1 VGLFVL
7 ALLARSTNV
16 MLPLILLVLD
26 VYPLRRL
33 GHDREGAGREAWPV
47 VREKLPFVALS
58 VVFGLLAAGARI
70 ESEGVFGR
78 APTDVGAGAAV
89 AAFALARYVAQT
101 FWPWGVVSP
110 LNEMPSR
117 LDPTEARF
125 LASGAVVAVITL
137 ALIAGRRRWPAAL
150 AAWLCYGLILLPTS
164 GLVPFGTQ
172 LTADRYTYVAC
183 LGFSYL
189 VAGALLVAWQRWQR
203 GALGTLTW
211 MAVAGLVVVT
221 VAGFA
226 VVSARRVAIW
236 RDSKTLWT
244 YTASVE
250 PGAVIPQVSL
260 GLVFEREGRL
270 ADAVRHF
277 RQAAALRPA
286 DARIRTDLGRA
297 LARQGRLAEAVREL
311 ETAVRLSPEF
321 ADAHLTLGGALLAE
335 GRPEAALERYRAAAR
350 LRPDSAAIHYNLAQA
365 LAGLGRLAEA
375 VDHYRTALAIQPGF
389 AEARASLERLLQ
401 GMGASATGPDA

>member
-1 VGLFVL
+1 
-7 ALLARSTNV
+7 
-16 MLPLILLVLD
+16 
-26 VYPLRRL
+26 
-33 GHDREGAGREAWPV
+33 
-47 VREKLPFVALS
+47 
-58 VVFGLLAAGARI
+58 
-70 ESEGVFGR
+70 VFGR
-78 APTDVGAGAAV
+78 TPTDVGAGAAV

-110 LNEMPSR
+110 LNEMPPR
-117 LDPTEARF
+117 LDPIEARF
-125 LASGAVVAVITL
+125 LASGVVIAVITL

-164 GLVPFGTQ
+164 GLVPFGAQ

-189 VAGALLVAWQRWQR
+189 VAGALLVAWQRRQR
-203 GALGTLTW
+203 GALGTPTW

-226 VVSARRVAIW
+226 VVTARRVAIW

-277 RQAAALRPA
+277 WQAAALRPA

-311 ETAVRLSPEF
+311 ETVRPARSGVRTTIWRKPWPAWIGSPRPSTTTGPRSRSSRGSPKRARAWSGCF
-321 ADAHLTLGGALLAE
+321 RGWGRRPRAPDARPCGSTRWAHQRLGAL
-335 GRPEAALERYRAAAR
+335 
-350 LRPDSAAIHYNLAQA
+350 AQRW
-365 LAGLGRLAEA
+365 GRLVQE
-375 VDHYRTALAIQPGF
+375 VCDG
-389 AEARASLERLLQ
+389 
-401 GMGASATGPDA
+401 